1 MDDPRSERSYRAGWL
16 RVSFGALAFVMLPS
30 LGVVTGPVAVASA
43 LYVGNAL
50 VMQWLIHRQIGEDI
64 RPELSGLAD
73 VAYLTFL
80 VHRIGSTSSALL
92 SLYIFIPLVYAM
104 IGRPRAAH
112 VAGAA
117 GAASY
122 AGVLIA
128 EWIGWLPY
136 GPDEPLWI
144 HDVHNRPLSG
154 LLTWLAVVC
163 AVIFMSTVAMTRI
176 AGRLAAREQEL
187 LEANARLEVA
197 SQHDAL
203 TDLGNRRYLMRRLRE
218 ELARVRRGRGLAVM
232 MLDLDGFK
240 RVNDHLGH
248 LAGDDVLRKV
258 AVALKVTTR
267 ESDIVGRY
275 GGDEFAVLLTDPG
288 PGDVHAIGERVVG
301 AIARAGR
308 LDDHPGVTA
317 SLGYAIARDS
327 DSPESVLDR
336 ADANAYRAKQ
346 AGGDRVVG
354 PGIEQAQAHNL
365 PA

>member
-1 MDDPRSERSYRAGWL
+1 MGDTTSERSYRAGWF
-16 RVSFGALAFVMLPS
+16 RVSFGTLAFVLLPW
-30 LGVVTGPVAVASA
+30 LGLATGPVAIASA

-50 VMQWLIHRQIGEDI
+50 VMQWLIRRRIGESI

-73 VAYLTFL
+73 VAYLTFM
-80 VHRIGSTSSALL
+80 VHRIGSTGSALL
-92 SLYIFIPLVYAM
+92 SMYIFIPIIYAM
-104 IGRPRAAH
+104 IGRPRAAY

-117 GAASY
+117 GSVSY
-122 AGVLIA
+122 AGILIA

-136 GPDEPLWI
+136 GPDEPMWI
-144 HDVHNRPLSG
+144 HDAQARPLSG
-154 LLTWLAVVC
+154 LLTWLAIVC

-176 AGRLAAREQEL
+176 AGRLAAREREL
-187 LEANARLEVA
+187 LEANRQLEVA
-197 SQHDAL
+197 SQHDSL
-203 TDLGNRRYLMRRLRE
+203 TDLSNRRYLMRRLRE

-240 RVNDHLGH
+240 RVNDDLGH

-275 GGDEFAVLLTDPG
+275 GGDEFAILLTDPG
-288 PGDVHAIGERVVG
+288 PGDVHAVGERVVE
-301 AIARAGR
+301 AVAKAGR
-308 LDDHPGVTA
+308 LHDHPGVTV
-317 SLGYAIARDS
+317 SVGYAIARDS
-327 DSPESVLDR
+327 DTPESVLER

-346 AGGDRVVG
+346 AGGNRVVG
-354 PGIEQAQAHNL
+354 PGIVQAQPRDL